1 MIGYFFITKNIPI
14 LEESSNFNIVGI
26 EKFIGIIIE
35 WLKKILFLREKNLN
49 LQNKK
54 DSLLILKK
62 DNLNLIISKF
72 ESVFLLNSKFIII
85 FTTDL

>member
-35 WLKKILFLREKNLN
+35 WLKKILFLREKIWIFKI
-49 LQNKK
+49 KK
-54 DSLLILKK
+54 
-62 DNLNLIISKF
+62 
-72 ESVFLLNSKFIII
+72 
-85 FTTDL
+85 TRY

>member
-1 MIGYFFITKNIPI
+1 MIKKN
-14 LEESSNFNIVGI
+14 FV
-26 EKFIGIIIE
+26 FAC
-35 WLKKILFLREKNLN
+35 KNLN

>member
-35 WLKKILFLREKNLN
+35 WLKKIVFAWKNLN